1 MMRLLHAAAISMLVA
16 SAAYAY
22 GIKYDTLYYSEEIAK
37 IRARLHKERDAIA
50 VAKAEWVLLTRP
62 ERLQA
67 MVDQHLDMVALSVS
81 QIARLSDLPVRP
93 PKADE
98 IGRKLETLMIE
109 PTATPKDKRSL
120 ERLGDAHTPA
130 ATRSPAR

>member
-1 MMRLLHAAAISMLVA
+1 MMRLLHAVAISMLIA

-62 ERLQA
+62 ERLQG
-67 MVDQHLDMVALSVS
+67 MVDRHLEMVPLTMN
-81 QIARLSDLPVRP
+81 QLARLSHLPVRP
-93 PKADE
+93 PNGDE
-98 IGRKLETLMIE
+98 IGRKLEALMGE
-109 PTATPKDKRSL
+109 PTATPKDK
-120 ERLGDAHTPA
+120 RLGDAHTPA
-130 ATRSPAR
+130 ATRTPAR

>member
-1 MMRLLHAAAISMLVA
+1 MMRLLHAVAITMLIA

-67 MVDQHLDMVALSVS
+67 MVDRHLDLVPLTVS
-81 QIARLSDLPVRP
+81 QLARLSDLPVRP
-93 PKADE
+93 PRADE
-98 IGRKLETLMIE
+98 IGRKLETLMGE
-109 PTATPKDKRSL
+109 PTATPRDR
-120 ERLGDAHTPA
+120 RLVDANTPA
-130 ATRSPAR
+130 PTRTPAR